1 MFRLFGLIIGYLFGC
16 IQTAFII
23 GKLKGNIDIRQYGSG
38 SSGTTNAIRVMGWKW
53 GILTFLGDVAKAVIA
68 TLISWLIFDDIL
80 VGFYGGIGA
89 ILGHNF
95 PVFLKFK
102 GGKGIASTLGVLLI
116 VDYRIGLIAGSILA
130 ITIFIT
136 KYVSLGSILMSISIP
151 FQMIIFHPNWE
162 YILLG
167 TLLTTS
173 ALILHRA
180 NIKRLLSGTENKI
193 GHKKNILNNEAK

>member
-1 MFRLFGLIIGYLFGC
+1 MYRVVGLIIGYLFGC

-23 GKLKGNIDIRQYGSG
+23 GKLKGKIDIRQYGSG

-68 TLISWLIFDDIL
+68 VLVSWLIFDDIL
-80 VGFYGGIGA
+80 AGFYGGIGA

-116 VDYRIGLIAGSILA
+116 VDYRIGLIAGTILA
-130 ITIFIT
+130 IGIFTT
-136 KYVSLGSILMSISIP
+136 KFVSVGSILMSLSIP
-151 FQMIIFHPNWE
+151 IQMIIFHPNWE
-162 YILLG
+162 YIILG
-167 TLLTTS
+167 SLITAS
-173 ALILHRA
+173 ALILHRD
-180 NIKRLLSGTENKI
+180 NIKRLLTGTENKI
-193 GHKKNILNNEAK
+193 GHKKNIINNEAK